1 MTRPLEPLFMTRAD
15 AHECLRSA
23 RCSSCLLWSVARRS
37 VSIQTRL
44 LVAWRCA
51 AQGGASREHWRAR
64 SHEDRGGLPVVLC
77 SPLPALARR
86 LMARSF
92 GRIVRTR
99 RRCGWSNKARE
110 LAERRGACGGGGYLC
125 GLSGAWRGLRRGGG
139 EPGLWCGAGV
149 REAIVVHRDEV
160 VWIFKDVDVAD
171 LLGAL
176 DEARTVLAQVA

>member
-110 LAERRGACGGGGYLC
+110 LAERCMRRRWLPVWPLRCLARVAQGWGRAWSLVWRWRPRGDSCPP
-125 GLSGAWRGLRRGGG
+125 RRSS
-139 EPGLWCGAGV
+139 L
-149 REAIVVHRDEV
+149 
-160 VWIFKDVDVAD
+160 D
-171 LLGAL
+171 LQG
-176 DEARTVLAQVA
+176 R